1 MRTLVAVTLAVL
13 VQAFTGCGEKVE
25 VTGGVVRS
33 AAAVEREAFVSFMEG
48 RVVGRPGE
56 PPAWVAHVNTVDL
69 DQDGLLDIIACEA
82 RENEVVW
89 IRQTARGVF
98 EERVLSG
105 EFKAPVHVEA
115 ADMDAD
121 GDLDVLV
128 SVMGYVFPNND
139 LIGAVVVLENDGDEK
154 FTPRVLLEDTYR
166 VTDVRAGDLNG
177 DGRMD
182 LAVGQFGYD
191 QGQVRWME
199 QTGPWEFKSHVLLD
213 LSGAINVCIADFN
226 GDGRLDIAAL
236 MSQQWEEIFY
246 FENDGDGGFTSKRVW
261 GSTNEDYGSSGISVS
276 DLNGD
281 GRPDILYTNGDGFGP
296 SAVPGPRPWHG
307 VQWLENTGNGFF
319 KYHRLGALPGAYS
332 PVGVDLDSDGAMD
345 VVASSAYA
353 DWDNKGSGV
362 VSLMWYR
369 NDGRSNFS
377 PRVLAY
383 APRDLITVAA
393 GRFGEDEQPSLVTG
407 GFPVTAPYDQTS
419 RINLWRRT
427 AK

>member
-1 MRTLVAVTLAVL
+1 MAVL
-13 VQAFTGCGEKVE
+13 LQAFTGCGERVE
-25 VTGGVVRS
+25 VSSGLGGS
-33 AAAVEREAFVSFMEG
+33 AAGVEKEAYLSYLKNET
-48 RVVGRPGE
+48 VGKPGQ

-69 DQDGLLDIIACEA
+69 DQDGLLDILACEA

-98 EERVLSG
+98 EERVISAD
-105 EFKAPVHVEA
+105 FKAPVHVEA
-115 ADMDAD
+115 ADMDGD
-121 GDLDVLV
+121 GDIDVLV

-139 LIGAVVVLENDGDEK
+139 LIGAAVVLENDGNEN
-154 FTPRVLLEDTYR
+154 FMPRVLLENTHR

-199 QTGPWEFKSHVLLD
+199 QTGPWTFESHVLLD

-226 GDGRLDIAAL
+226 GDGRPDIAAL
-236 MSQQWEEIFY
+236 MSQQWEEVFY
-246 FENDGDGGFTSKRVW
+246 FENNGNGDFSRKRIW

-307 VQWLENTGNGFF
+307 VQWFENTGNGYF

-345 VVASSAYA
+345 VIVSSSYA

-362 VSLMWYR
+362 VSLMWYH
-369 NDGRSNFS
+369 NDGQSNFS

-383 APRDLITVAA
+383 VPRDLITVAA
-393 GRFGEDEQPSLVTG
+393 GKFDDDDQISLVTG
-407 GFPVTAPYDQTS
+407 GFPVVAPYDQTS
-419 RINLWRRT
+419 RIDLWRRNVE
-427 AK
+427 